1 MYFMST
7 ACFIDNAECKQEIS
21 LHKYIL
27 EIEFT
32 INFLPLNSNALTNV
46 QKISGPSI
54 YQYIKLM
61 ERTVSQA
68 DDWRHGF
75 EH

>member
-1 MYFMST
+1 MST
-7 ACFIDNAECKQEIS
+7 ACFIDNAEWKQEIS

-32 INFLPLNSNALTNV
+32 INFLSLNSTFLTNV
-46 QKISGPSI
+46 RKISGPSI

-61 ERTVSQA
+61 ERTVLQA